1 MDLKNIVTI
10 VILRLI
16 DEKLKRG
23 MTIIVLFLPYLS
35 YIERRL
41 IQKVEF
47 RN

>member
-1 MDLKNIVTI
+1 MDFKKIVTI

-16 DEKLKRG
+16 DEQLKRG
-23 MTIIVLFLPYLS
+23 LTIIVLFLPYLS